1 MANPND
7 FLLNTDYELDKIVLF
22 HEGQFT
28 GSTSFTHKLGFTP
41 LIFGVWSTDKDF
53 YSVNP
58 INGELDSSSE
68 PGYTPTLSVRGVA
81 TSTSVQLTS
90 GGNNSNQ
97 VLYYRVYAFQPS
109 NSNKPVQPTAN
120 KSRKFVFNTD
130 YNYCKLMHA
139 GIFTHNGEE
148 FRHNLGYV
156 PQVIAWQQDNST
168 GNIRP
173 LTVSSEAS
181 GYGLTITGNRLVC
194 GSNISGNVHWRIY
207 YDEA

>member
-7 FLLNTDYELDKIVLF
+7 FLLNTDYELDKVVLF

-28 GSTSFTHKLGFTP
+28 SSTSFSHKLPFTP

-81 TSTSVQLTS
+81 TTTSVQLTS
-90 GGNNSNQ
+90 AGNNNQ
-97 VLYYRVYAFQPS
+97 VLYYRVYAFEPS
-109 NSNKPVQPTAN
+109 DSKKPVQPTA
-120 KSRKFVFNTD
+120 SRARKFVFNTD
-130 YNYCKLMHA
+130 YNYCKLMRAGVFTHA
-139 GIFTHNGEE
+139 GESFEHK
-148 FRHNLGYV
+148 LGYV
-156 PQVIAWQQDNST
+156 PQVIAWQQDNGT
-168 GNIRP
+168 KNIRP
-173 LTVSSEAS
+173 LTIASETTN
-181 GYGLTITGNRLVC
+181 YGLRVTSTRLTC
-194 GSNISGNVHWRIY
+194 GSAIPGNVYWRVY